1 MADIPEQIIVAPE
14 PTRQHQSFVRKWGGL
29 VVLSLALAIIIIDTT
44 ILNVSLK
51 NIIGDLHT
59 DIQSIQWVITIYALI
74 LAAFTITG
82 GRLGD
87 LYGRKKMFLVGA
99 IIFAL
104 GSFLASISH
113 NVTVL
118 LIGEAVIEG
127 FGAALMMPATAS
139 LLVSNFQGRD
149 RAIAFGVWG
158 GIAAASAALG
168 PIVGGFLTTHYS
180 WRWAFRINIFIAA
193 IVLLVSFL
201 IKESRDLQEKT
212 ELDWGGVV
220 LSVVGLLSLV
230 FGIIESE
237 TYGWFRAKE
246 VFSVAGHAINLGS
259 VSIVVPAVVLGL
271 VVLAAFVLYERSVE
285 RRGHTPL
292 VSMKLFQN
300 RQFTSGS
307 VVTAILGLGSTG
319 LFFAFPIFFQAVRG
333 LDAFHTGIAL
343 LPMPVG
349 VFLMAGISTFFG
361 KRFSAKHLIQVGFI
375 VGGLGLIALHQLMK
389 VDATVWHLAPGFLL
403 YGMGFGLIMP
413 HISNLTLSAV
423 SIEQA
428 GEASGVNNTMRQLG
442 ATMGAALIG
451 AILLTS
457 LSTNLSQGVRQ
468 SPVIPA
474 QAKEQLADAVAKQ
487 TSNVEFGGGAQI
499 NNQLSEPVTREVQS
513 IGYQATVDA
522 NKTILAYSLLF
533 IILGMIVSLWL
544 PEFRADHSKPEQSA
558 SDL

>member
-1 MADIPEQIIVAPE
+1 MENQNL
-14 PTRQHQSFVRKWGGL
+14 SFWRKWGGL
-29 VVLSLALAIIIIDTT
+29 MVLSLALAIIIIDTT

-87 LYGRKKMFLVGA
+87 LFGRKKMFLLGA

-104 GSFLASISH
+104 GSFIASISH
-113 NVTVL
+113 HIAPL
-118 LIGEAVIEG
+118 LIGEAIIEG
-127 FGAALMMPATAS
+127 IGAALMMPATAS
-139 LLVSNFQGRD
+139 LLVANFQGRD

-158 GIAAASAALG
+158 AVASAAAALG

-180 WRWAFRINIFIAA
+180 WRWAFRINVFIAA
-193 IVLLVSFL
+193 LVLLVSFL
-201 IKESRDLQEKT
+201 IKESRDQEEKP

-220 LSVVGLLSLV
+220 LSVLGLLSLV

-246 VFSVAGHAINLGS
+246 IFSIGSQAVNLGS
-259 VSIVVPAVVLGL
+259 VSIVVPAIILGL
-271 VVLAAFVLYERSVE
+271 VILAGFVFYERAVE

-292 VSMKLFQN
+292 VSMKLFSN
-300 RQFTSGS
+300 HQFTSGT
-307 VVTAILGLGSTG
+307 VTTAILGLGSTG

-333 LDAFHTGIAL
+333 LDALHTGVAL

-349 VFLMAGISTFFG
+349 VFLLAAASTFFG
-361 KRFSAKHLIQVGFI
+361 KRFTAKHLIQAGFI
-375 VGGLGLIALHQLMK
+375 VSGLGLVALHQLMK
-389 VDATVWHLAPGFLL
+389 TDATIWRLAPGFLL

-423 SIEQA
+423 SVEQA

-442 ATMGAALIG
+442 ATMGSALIG

-457 LSTNLSQGVRQ
+457 LSTNLAQGVKQ

-474 QAKEQLADAVAKQ
+474 AVRQEIAEAVSKQ
-487 TSNVEFGGGAQI
+487 TSNVEFGGGAQVS
-499 NNQLSEPVTREVQS
+499 NQLPETVTKEIQN
-513 IGYQATVDA
+513 IGFQATVDA

-533 IILGMIVSLWL
+533 IILGLLVSLWL
-544 PEFRADHSKPEQSA
+544 PEFRADHSH
-558 SDL
+558 

>member
-1 MADIPEQIIVAPE
+1 MADIVEQNMG
-14 PTRQHQSFVRKWGGL
+14 QHQSFVRKWGGL

-87 LYGRKKMFLVGA
+87 LYGRKKMFLTGA
-99 IIFAL
+99 VIFAL
-104 GSFLASISH
+104 GSFIASISH
-113 NVTVL
+113 HIAPL

-158 GIAAASAALG
+158 GVASAAAALG
-168 PIVGGFLTTHYS
+168 PIVGGFLTSHYS

-201 IKESRDLQEKT
+201 IKESRDQEEKP
-212 ELDWGGVV
+212 ELDWGGMI
-220 LSVVGLLSLV
+220 LSVIGLLSLV

-237 TYGWFRAKE
+237 TNGWFRAKE
-246 VFSVAGHAINLGS
+246 VFIVAGHAINLGTI
-259 VSIVVPAVVLGL
+259 SIVVPAIILGL
-271 VVLAAFVLYERSVE
+271 IVLAGFVFYERSVE

-307 VVTAILGLGSTG
+307 ITTAILGLGSTG

-343 LPMPVG
+343 LPMPIG
-349 VFLMAGISTFFG
+349 VFLMAGASTLLG
-361 KRFSAKHLIQVGFI
+361 KKFSAKHWIQAGFI
-375 VGGLGLIALHQLMK
+375 VSGLGLIVLHQLMK
-389 VDATVWHLAPGFLL
+389 VDASAWHLAPGFLI

-442 ATMGAALIG
+442 ATIGAALIG

-457 LSTNLSQGVRQ
+457 LATNLSQGVRQ
-468 SPVIPA
+468 SPAIPA
-474 QAKEQLADAVAKQ
+474 QAKEQLAEAVAKQ
-487 TSNVEFGGGAQI
+487 TSNVEFGGGAQVG
-499 NNQLSEPVTREVQS
+499 NQLSAPIAREIQT
-513 IGYQATVDA
+513 IGHQATVDA
-522 NKTILAYSLLF
+522 NKTVLAYSLLF
-533 IILGMIVSLWL
+533 IILGLVVSLWL
-544 PEFRADHSKPEQSA
+544 PEFRPDYSKPEKS
-558 SDL
+558 STSS